1 MRLCLDPEHLKQA
14 IKRPHYFTLKLQDVF
29 LKLNGAKSFSFL
41 DTRSG
46 YWDLKPY
53 QTLCTT
59 FNSPFD
65 GYRVLRLPGLGC
77 AQDIFQR
84 KVDEMFGNLPCVTGI
99 AGDIVVYG
107 FNSDLSF
114 HDENLPAVL

>member
-1 MRLCLDPEHLKQA
+1 MAQNLFHSWTRA
-14 IKRPHYFTLKLQDVF
+14 VVIGTL
-29 LKLNGAKSFSFL
+29 SHTS
-41 DTRSG
+41 S
-46 YWDLKPY
+46 
-53 QTLCTT
+53 LCTT
-59 FNSPFD
+59 FNSPFG

-77 AQDIFQR
+77 AQDIFQE

-114 HDENLPAVL
+114 HDENLPAVLQRAHETGLSFGLDKCP